1 MVGDFG
7 HLFKQ
12 ARWYTKAGRADSSIK
27 WIVLHV
33 MQAPEKLSTAEGTQN
48 YFASTSVK
56 ASTHFSC
63 DADSTIQ
70 SVMIAD
76 VAYGAGGANAAG
88 VHIEQAGYSEQSA
101 ADWSDEYSQRM
112 LVEQVAP
119 LVGRLAARLQIPLR
133 FVDAAGLKRGDR
145 GVTTHKQCS
154 DAFGG
159 SHWDPGLA
167 YPMGQVLDVARL
179 WVAGTSTTA
188 PPAPGPSTPT
198 PLPVFPSSKGNP
210 MQTLQRGE
218 KIWHFTVTS
227 DGRLRHSYWAGAGAT
242 AWSLWEL
249 GSGCDPHSPISA
261 IFAPEGSTDWQV
273 FVPTTDGRVLHAW
286 WYAPEA
292 RAKSEF
298 LFG

>member
-63 DADSTIQ
+63 DADSTVQ

-198 PLPVFPSSKGNP
+198 PLPVFPDAKGNE
-210 MQTLQRGE
+210 MILQRNGQLW
-218 KIWHFTVTS
+218 IFWSTA
-227 DGRLRHSYWAGAGAT
+227 DGRLLHKFFDGQSWSGQYQLVSGVAPLAQVQAT
-242 AWSLWEL
+242 WL
-249 GSGCDPHSPISA
+249 GEQWHV
-261 IFAPEGSTDWQV
+261 FAARG
-273 FVPTTDGRVLHAW
+273 DGRCAHAW
-286 WYAPEA
+286 WTGRDVGSEA
-292 RAKSEF
+292 
-298 LFG
+298 L